1 MSDIEIELDVP
12 VPMRDGTVLRAD
24 VYRPASE
31 GRFPVLLSR
40 GPYNKRFRLD
50 TVLDFAEAVEAGY
63 IVVLQDTR
71 GRFASD
77 GEWLP
82 WKYERNDG
90 YDSVEWAANLPG
102 SNGRVGMFG
111 GSYLGSTQ
119 WSAAIAGAPSLK
131 TIVPNVTWSDPE
143 NGLMFRGGAIE
154 HGLNT
159 WWTLMMSMEQ
169 FPKDGLD
176 PDTTMG
182 KVVGA
187 ITAMD
192 TLDEQTYWQLPS
204 GALPALKGT
213 GHPDIG
219 VDRALVDPATT
230 TDCRVDGI
238 HDAIELPTLSIAG
251 WYDVFVQGSLDNYTA
266 MRQRGRTARI
276 IVGAFDHYTHVS
288 AWQGGRIGDVNYG
301 LMSTMPGGQTITQ
314 IHREW
319 FDHWL
324 KDEPATAAHESGVLL
339 FTMGANQWRVE
350 PEWPLAR
357 TVATPLYLTSDSA
370 LTWEEPT
377 ASADSTK
384 FTYDP
389 ANPVLTRG
397 GNVVM
402 GVGYPAGPV
411 DQREVEA
418 RDDVLVFTSA
428 PLDTDVEITGKVT
441 ATLFAATDGPSTDW
455 VVRLCEVDQGG
466 VSRNL
471 VDGIT
476 RVQTQPNRIEEVEV
490 DLWSTSVLVKA
501 GHRLRV
507 HVTSSNFPRW
517 DRNLNTGEPVTEG
530 TQMRAAQQRILHDN
544 EHPSRLVLPVIP
556 AITAEEPA
564 AVQA

>member
-1 MSDIEIELDVP
+1 MKDIEIELDVP

-24 VYRPASE
+24 VYRPASR
-31 GRFPVLLSR
+31 GSFPVLLSR
-40 GPYNKRFRLD
+40 GPYNKRRRLD

-77 GEWLP
+77 GVWLP

-90 YDSVEWAANLPG
+90 YDSVEWAANLPQ

-119 WSAAIAGAPSLK
+119 WSAAMAGAPSLK

-159 WWTLMMSMEQ
+159 WWTLMMAMEQ

-176 PDTTMG
+176 PDTTMN

-187 ITAMD
+187 ITSMD

-204 GALPALKGT
+204 GALPALKAT

-230 TDCRVDGI
+230 ADCRVDGI

-266 MRQRGRTARI
+266 MRKRGRTARMV
-276 IVGAFDHYTHVS
+276 VGAFDHYTHVS

-301 LMSTMPGGQTITQ
+301 LMSALPGGKTITQ

-319 FDHWL
+319 YDHWL

-339 FTMGANQWRVE
+339 FTMGANQWRFE

-357 TVATPLYLTSDSA
+357 TVATPFYLTSDSA
-370 LTWEEPT
+370 LSWEEPA
-377 ASADSTK
+377 ASEDSTE

-389 ANPVLTRG
+389 ANPVRTRG

-402 GVGYPAGPV
+402 SVDYPAGPV

-418 RDDVLVFTSA
+418 RGDVLVFTSA
-428 PLDTDVEITGKVT
+428 PLDADVEITGKVT

-455 VVRLCEVDQGG
+455 VVRLCEVDEDGI
-466 VSRNL
+466 SRNL

-476 RVQTQPNRIEEVEV
+476 RVNTEPNRIDAVEV

-517 DRNLNTGEPVTEG
+517 DRNLNTGEPVTDG
-530 TQMRAAQQRILHDN
+530 IQMRAAQQRIHHDS
-544 EHPSRLVLPVIP
+544 EHPSRLVLPIIP
-556 AITAEEPA
+556 AVPAEEPA
-564 AVQA
+564 AVRA